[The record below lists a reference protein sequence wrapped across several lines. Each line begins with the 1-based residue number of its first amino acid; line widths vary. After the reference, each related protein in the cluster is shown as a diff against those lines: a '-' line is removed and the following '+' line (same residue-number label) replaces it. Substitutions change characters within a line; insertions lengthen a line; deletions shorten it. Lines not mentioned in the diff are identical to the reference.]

1 MDGII
6 DTVSGPHSLHP
17 LIEMLKTCGKLIL
30 VGASVTPP
38 ILPYM
43 PLMSG
48 KLIITNFLMLDNYF
62 GSSLFSAW
70 N

>member
-6 DTVSGPHSLHP
+6 DTVSGPHSLNP

-38 ILPYM
+38 TLPYM

-48 KLIITNFLMLDNYF
+48 KL
-62 GSSLFSAW
+62 
-70 N
+70 